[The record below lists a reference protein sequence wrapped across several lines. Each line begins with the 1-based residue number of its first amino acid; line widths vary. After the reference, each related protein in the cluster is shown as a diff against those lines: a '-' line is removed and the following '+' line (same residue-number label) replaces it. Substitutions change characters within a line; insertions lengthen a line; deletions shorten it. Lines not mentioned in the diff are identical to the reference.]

1 MSLRQ
6 NYVSQAVREFEQAI
20 DDVHEHMFV
29 YLVCAVKQNAMS
41 LVYMVLFQN
50 RRV

>member
-20 DDVHEHMFV
+20 SDVHESIFV
-29 YLVCAVKQNAMS
+29 YLVCAVKQKTMS
-41 LVYMVLFQN
+41 LVYMVLFQK